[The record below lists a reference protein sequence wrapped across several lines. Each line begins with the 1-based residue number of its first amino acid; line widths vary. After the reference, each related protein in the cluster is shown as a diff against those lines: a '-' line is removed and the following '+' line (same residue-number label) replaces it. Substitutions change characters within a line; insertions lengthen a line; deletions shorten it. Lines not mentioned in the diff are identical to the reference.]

1 MYVMEAVCIIGYD
14 FPNAKEVNAYKIIN
28 KGINTEKM
36 NILYENRDII
46 IVEKPSGIPVQ
57 TKRITD
63 KDMISEI
70 MNYLNKEKNVV
81 NPYLGIIHR
90 LDTPVRGIL
99 VFALNK
105 RAAGKLSMQIREG
118 VFNKKYYAVVDG
130 LIETGG
136 RQKILVDYLI
146 KDKDNIAR
154 IADKEN
160 GHAKRAELK
169 FITLLTDKERDISV
183 LDIELVTGRF
193 HQIRAQLAGMGHPIV
208 NDRKYGGSVQ
218 KMPYD
223 KNSIGLCAYFLSF
236 KHPENGSLV
245 EFRLDMEPK
254 DMVLWS

>member
-1 MYVMEAVCIIGYD
+1 M
-14 FPNAKEVNAYKIIN
+14 N
-28 KGINTEKM
+28 KGIKIEKM
-36 NILYENRDII
+36 NILYEDKDII
-46 IVEKPSGIPVQ
+46 VVEKPSGIPVQ
-57 TKRITD
+57 TKKISD

-70 MNYLNKEKNVV
+70 RNYINKEKKVDD
-81 NPYLGIIHR
+81 PYLGIIHR

-118 VFNKKYYAVVDG
+118 IFNKKYYAVVDG
-130 LIETGG
+130 LIETDG
-136 RQKILVDYLI
+136 RQKILVDYLV

-160 GHAKRAELK
+160 RYAKRAELK
-169 FITLLTDKERDISV
+169 LITLLTDKERDISV

-223 KNSIGLCAYFLSF
+223 RHSIGLCAYFLSF
-236 KHPENGSLV
+236 RHPENDSIV

-254 DMVLWS
+254 DMILQS